1 MRKLLLALFAAA
13 LLAAFTAPSYAADF
27 KFSGFFRVRGITS
40 DNMDRSDDAHD
51 GIQGYDALTRPRFTA
66 KTAGGKIWAMWEID
80 WYERSVSG
88 QTVGPQTVSPQTVT
102 IDGKEYDVSTG
113 RVSTGR
119 VSSVVQNANANQVV
133 GRTAGRVGVGTNRW
147 VVDFAIPGSQL
158 RFRWGRTDYVSPDK
172 EIYDSSGRS
181 REPGFGLY
189 GKLSNTVSLSM
200 FTTKTGESGSGTRIG
215 VEASDKDDYYVGLSF
230 KASPKLTLTPWI
242 ANSRAG
248 GSYDYW
254 YGALHAKAKMGVMSL
269 NATGVYQGGEV
280 SETVDLTGWGV
291 LLRTS
296 FAMGKLKLL
305 ANLTMLSGDKDGDAD
320 GDRERFEFPQL
331 GGSGWVNGGTLMT
344 QRSLLGG
351 ITGMQSRLT
360 NNSVSRVQLVGGNN
374 RQLNG
379 AFVFDVGANYQV
391 SKAFST
397 FAGVYFYNAAEPA
410 VGDQYDDAKDYGTEF
425 NTGFKW
431 KLYPKLELRTVAAYL
446 IAGDYGKKKDD
457 KDFDDSWNA
466 LWSLRH
472 FF

>member
-1 MRKLLLALFAAA
+1 M
-13 LLAAFTAPSYAADF
+13 
-27 KFSGFFRVRGITS
+27 
-40 DNMDRSDDAHD
+40 
-51 GIQGYDALTRPRFTA
+51 
-66 KTAGGKIWAMWEID
+66 
-80 WYERSVSG
+80 
-88 QTVGPQTVSPQTVT
+88 
-102 IDGKEYDVSTG
+102 
-113 RVSTGR
+113 
-119 VSSVVQNANANQVV
+119 
-133 GRTAGRVGVGTNRW
+133 GTNRW
-147 VVDFAIPGSQL
+147 VVDFAVPGSAL
-158 RFRWGRTDYVSPDK
+158 RMRWGRTDYVSPDK
-172 EIYDSSGRS
+172 EIYDSGGRS

-200 FTTKTGESGSGTRIG
+200 FTTKTGESGSATRIG
-215 VEASDKDDYYVGLSF
+215 VTADDRDDYYVGLSF

-242 ANSRAG
+242 ANSRG
-248 GSYDYW
+248 IIRGNEYDYW

-269 NATGVYQGGEV
+269 SATGVYQGGEV

-320 GDRERFEFPQL
+320 GDLGRFQFPQL
-331 GGSGWVNGGTLMT
+331 GGSGWVYGGTLMT
-344 QRSLLGG
+344 QRSILGG
-351 ITGMQSRLT
+351 IAGMQSRLT
-360 NNSVSRVQLVGGNN
+360 NNRVSRVQLIGDERDNP

-391 SKAFST
+391 SKTFST
-397 FAGVYFYNAAEPA
+397 FAAVHFYNAAEPA
-410 VGDQYDDAKDYGTEF
+410 VGEEYDDAKDYGTEF

-431 KLYPKLELRTVAAYL
+431 KLYPKLELRTIAAYL
-446 IAGDYGKKKDD
+446 IAGDYGKEKDG

>member
-13 LLAAFTAPSYAADF
+13 LLAAFTAPAYAADF

-40 DNMDRSDDAHD
+40 DNMDRNDDSHD

-66 KTAGGKIWAMWEID
+66 KTDGGKVWAMWEID
-80 WYERSVSG
+80 WFED
-88 QTVGPQTVSPQTVT
+88 
-102 IDGKEYDVSTG
+102 DGS
-113 RVSTGR
+113 
-119 VSSVVQNANANQVV
+119 ANANFVL
-133 GRTAGRVGVGTNRW
+133 GRRGGGRVGVGTNRW
-147 VVDFAIPGSQL
+147 VVDFAIPGSAL
-158 RFRWGRTDYVSPDK
+158 RMRWGRTDYVSPDK
-172 EIYDSSGRS
+172 EIYDSGGRS

-189 GKLSNTVSLSM
+189 GKLSNNVSLSM
-200 FTTKTGESGSGTRIG
+200 FTTKTRESGAGTRIG
-215 VEASDKDDYYVGLSF
+215 VEADDRDDYYVGLSF
-230 KASPKLTLTPWI
+230 KANPKLTLTPWI

-248 GSYDYW
+248 GGHDYW
-254 YGALHAKAKMGVMSL
+254 YGALHAKGKMGVMSI

-280 SETVDLTGWGV
+280 SEAVDLSGWGF

-305 ANLTMLSGDKDGDAD
+305 ANLTMFSGDKDGDVD

-331 GGSGWVNGGTLMT
+331 GASGWVYGGTLMT
-344 QRSLLGG
+344 QRSILGG
-351 ITGMQSRLT
+351 IAGMQSRLT
-360 NNSVSRVQLVGGNN
+360 GNTVSRVQLIGGNN

-379 AFVFDVGANYQV
+379 AFVLDVGANYQV

-397 FAGVYFYNAAEPA
+397 FAAVYFYNAAEAA
-410 VGDQYDDAKDYGTEF
+410 VGEEYDDAKDYGTEF

-431 KLYPKLELRTVAAYL
+431 KIYPKLELRTIAAYL
-446 IAGDYGKKKDD
+446 IAGDYGKMKDG

>member
-13 LLAAFTAPSYAADF
+13 LLVAFTAPVYAADF

-40 DNMDRSDDAHD
+40 DNMDRNDDSHD

-66 KTAGGKIWAMWEID
+66 KTAGGKVWAMWEID
-80 WYERSVSG
+80 WWERTVGG
-88 QTVGPQTVSPQTVT
+88 QTVSGQTVT
-102 IDGKEYDVSTG
+102 IDGEEHEVSNG
-113 RVSTGR
+113 N
-119 VSSVVQNANANQVV
+119 VSSSGGNASANHVL

-181 REPGFGLY
+181 REPGFALY
-189 GKLSNTVSLSM
+189 GKLSNNVSLSM

-215 VEASDKDDYYVGLSF
+215 VEADDKDDYFVGLSF
-230 KASPKLTLTPWI
+230 KANPKLTLTPWI

-248 GSYDYW
+248 GAYDYW
-254 YGALHAKAKMGVMSL
+254 YGALHAKGKMGVMSI

-280 SETVDLTGWGV
+280 SEAVDLSGWGF

-331 GGSGWVNGGTLMT
+331 GGSGWVFGGTLMT

-351 ITGMQSRLT
+351 VTGMQSRLT
-360 NNSVSRVQLVGGNN
+360 NNRISRVQLIGGNN

-379 AFVFDVGANYQV
+379 AFVLDVGANYQV

-397 FAGVYFYNAAEPA
+397 FAAVYFYNAAEAA

-431 KLYPKLELRTVAAYL
+431 KIYPKLELRTVAAYMV
-446 IAGDYGKKKDD
+446 AGDYGKMKDG